1 MEKPMQNPS
10 KAREIRVLAA
20 LPEGQSSVPSTHLEQ
35 LTTTYN
41 APGHPNLL
49 ASIGSCL
56 HTHIHTL
63 PHANTQNESFKKRK
77 HPTQTEIRL
86 NVRPCYACCWDIQKG
101 NLSLAV
107 WFIFEVAKG
116 DPPLLETLSRRRV
129 L

>member
-20 LPEGQSSVPSTHLEQ
+20 LPKGQSSVPSTHLKQ

-41 APGHPNLL
+41 APGHPNLLL

-63 PHANTQNESFKKRK
+63 PRANPQNESFKK
-77 HPTQTEIRL
+77 
-86 NVRPCYACCWDIQKG
+86 G
-101 NLSLAV
+101 N
-107 WFIFEVAKG
+107 I
-116 DPPLLETLSRRRV
+116 PPKLRSD
-129 L
+129 